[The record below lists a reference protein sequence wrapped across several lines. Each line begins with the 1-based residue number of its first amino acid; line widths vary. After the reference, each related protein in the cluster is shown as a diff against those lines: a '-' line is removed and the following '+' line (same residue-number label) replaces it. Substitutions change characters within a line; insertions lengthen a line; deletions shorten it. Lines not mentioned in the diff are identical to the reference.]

1 MIIRPKSRGFIC
13 INSHPLGCAA
23 NVEAQVAYARQHPL
37 ANDHSPKRVLVIG
50 GSTGYGLASR
60 VTSAFSAGAATIGV
74 FFGRAPDTDRPAMA
88 GWYNS
93 AAFERAPKREGIYA
107 KSVNADA
114 FADETKARV
123 LDLIQR
129 DLGQVDLI
137 VYSLASPKRVHPRT
151 GEAARSVLKPL
162 GKPFHAKTI
171 DLDGARVT
179 DVTLEPATE
188 AEISETV
195 AVMGGEDWQMW
206 LDALE
211 TGNALAEGV
220 TTVAYSYIG
229 PKQTWPIYR
238 SGTIGAAKNDLEAT
252 AKRLS
257 ALLGKARRGRAF
269 VSVNK
274 ALVTQASAAIP
285 VVPLYISLLYKTM
298 KERDTHEGCIEQIV
312 RLFAEQLYRADSSRP
327 ELDDAGRIRLDDL
340 EMAPEVQAAVAE
352 LWPQVTTENLSDLTD
367 FAGYRQEFLSLFGFG
382 VGGVDYEIDVDL
394 AKELTEATFSDP
406 V

>member
-13 INSHPLGCAA
+13 VNSHPLGCAA
-23 NVEAQVAYARQHPL
+23 NVEAQIAYARQRPL
-37 ANDHSPKRVLVIG
+37 ANQHPPKRVLVIG
-50 GSTGYGLASR
+50 ASTGYGLASR
-60 VTSAFSAGAATIGV
+60 VTAAFSAGAATIGI
-74 FFGRAPDTDRPAMA
+74 FFERAPDSDRPATA

-93 AAFERAPKREGIYA
+93 AAFERAAKQAGTYA
-107 KSVNADA
+107 QSVNADA

-123 LDLIQR
+123 MDLIRR

-137 VYSLASPKRVHPRT
+137 IYSLASPKRIHPRT
-151 GEAARSVLKPL
+151 GEVARSVLKPL
-162 GKPFHAKTI
+162 GEPFHAKTL
-171 DLDGARVT
+171 DLDRAKVT
-179 DVTLEPATE
+179 EVTLEPATE
-188 AEISETV
+188 AEIRETV

-206 LDALE
+206 LDALAD
-211 TGNALAEGV
+211 GNALAEEV

-257 ALLGKARRGRAF
+257 ASLGEARRGRAF

-298 KERDTHEGCIEQIV
+298 KESGTHEGCIEQMV
-312 RLFAEQLYRADSSRP
+312 RLFAEQLYRADGRGP
-327 ELDDAGRIRLDDL
+327 ELDAAGRIRLDNL

-352 LWPQVTTENLSDLTD
+352 LWPQVTTENLIELTD
-367 FAGYRQEFLSLFGFG
+367 FTGYQREFLQLFGFG
-382 VGGVDYEIDVDL
+382 VGGVDYETEVDPSQ
-394 AKELTEATFSDP
+394 ELTETTFGDP
-406 V
+406 G